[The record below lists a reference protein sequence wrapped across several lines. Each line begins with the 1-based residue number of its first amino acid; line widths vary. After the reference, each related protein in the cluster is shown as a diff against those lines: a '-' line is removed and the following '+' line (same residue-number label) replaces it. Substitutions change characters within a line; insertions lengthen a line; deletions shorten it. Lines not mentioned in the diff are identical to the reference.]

1 LASSIRL
8 ANERSIAERLSDPI
22 LELRDENDRLV
33 RFNDDWQ
40 ANNADTASE
49 TVLIR
54 AIDPDLAN
62 EGIADALA
70 DPMLDI
76 RNSDGTRVALNTHWR
91 DANSVEIAATG
102 LAPASDSAAALLL
115 TLSPGSYTALVRG
128 ASGGSGIALVEVY
141 DVG

>member
-40 ANNADTASE
+40 TNNADTAPE

-54 AIDPDLAN
+54 VIDPDLAN

-76 RNSDGTRVALNTHWR
+76 RNSDGTRVVLNTHWR
-91 DANSVEIAATG
+91 DADSVEIAATG

-128 ASGGSGIALVEVY
+128 ASVGSGIALVEVY
-141 DVG
+141 DLR